1 MQRGSVPTRHLYAA
15 SHSSPRLIYS
25 LNQSAVHDWPG
36 HPETADRVVSIQ
48 KQLADVLSTDHHDHL
63 ELPLENVQPA
73 SLEDILLVHDERYVP
88 AHRSCLRFRPH
99 YCTLTRAL
107 HPLARYLAALRDKAS
122 EAMSVSGLML
132 DESTVRK

>member
-88 AHRSCLRFRPH
+88 AQRSCVRLGLITSRSLVPDTRSPGTLRPSATRP
-99 YCTLTRAL
+99 
-107 HPLARYLAALRDKAS
+107 ARPCPCL
-122 EAMSVSGLML
+122 V
-132 DESTVRK
+132 